1 MSCGN
6 PHATP
11 CAEVDAHLDEFLD
24 HELSAED
31 RAMLEQHFT
40 ECPPCRAQLALA
52 VLMQKLVARSCGGR
66 APQVLRQRI
75 MQRITEIRTGNVSI
89 TVEETRY
96 IQE

>member
-24 HELSAED
+24 QELSAED
-31 RAMLEQHFT
+31 RALLEQHFT

-52 VLMQKLVARSCGGR
+52 VLMQKLVARSCGHA
-66 APQVLRQRI
+66 APQPLRQRI
-75 MQRITEIRTGNVSI
+75 MQRITEIRSGNVTI
-89 TVEETRY
+89 TVEETR
-96 IQE
+96 ITGE